1 MTTQPTPTDLLSAFA
16 PTGKLRASINVGN
29 PILAKREP
37 GGMASGVS
45 VDLARALAAQLA
57 LDLELVIFES
67 AGESVQAVTDE
78 QADVGFFAVDPKRG
92 QEIAFTDPY
101 VLIEGYY
108 LVPDGSAIQ
117 TNDQV
122 DQSGVRIAVGKG
134 SAYDLYL
141 QRTIQKAQ
149 LIQAPTSPA
158 VFSFFVEQGLE
169 VAAGVKQQLEKD
181 LPNFPGHRL
190 LPERFMVI
198 RQAMGLPKSRGE
210 MAAAFLTDFVEA
222 QKVNGFVGKAL
233 DRHGISGAAV
243 APLRSAVA

>member
-1 MTTQPTPTDLLSAFA
+1 MTTNHTPTDLLSAFA
-16 PTGKLRASINVGN
+16 PTGRLRASINVGN

-37 GGMASGVS
+37 GDQASGVS

-57 LDLELVIFES
+57 LDLELVVFDS

-78 QADVGFFAVDPKRG
+78 QADVGFFAIDPKRG

-108 LVPDGSAIQ
+108 LVPEASAIQ
-117 TNDQV
+117 ANDQV
-122 DQSGVRIAVGKG
+122 DQPGLRIAVGKG

-141 QRTIQKAQ
+141 QRTIQNAQ
-149 LIQAPTSPA
+149 LVQAPTSPA
-158 VFSFFVEQGLE
+158 VFSFFVENQLE

-222 QKVNGFVGKAL
+222 QKASGFVDKAL
-233 DRHGISGAAV
+233 QRHGISGATV
-243 APLRSAVA
+243 APLRSS

>member
-1 MTTQPTPTDLLSAFA
+1 MTTHPTPTDLVSAFA

-37 GGMASGVS
+37 GTASGVS

-57 LDLELVIFES
+57 VELELVIFDS

-78 QADVGFFAVDPKRG
+78 KADVGFFAIDPKRG
-92 QEIAFTDPY
+92 EEIAFTDAY

-108 LVPDGSAIQ
+108 LVPDASAIQ

-122 DQSGVRIAVGKG
+122 DQSGIRIAVGKG

-149 LIQAPTSPA
+149 LIQAPTSPI
-158 VFSFFVEQGLE
+158 VFSFFVENKLE
-169 VAAGVKQQLEKD
+169 VAAGVKQQLEQD
-181 LPNFPGHRL
+181 LPKFPGHRL

-198 RQAMGLPKSRGE
+198 RQAMGVPKSRGE

-222 QKVNGFVGKAL
+222 QKASGFVEKAL
-233 DRHGISGAAV
+233 QRHGISGATV
-243 APLRSAVA
+243 APLKSN

>member
-1 MTTQPTPTDLLSAFA
+1 MTTNTTADLLSAFA
-16 PTGKLRASINVGN
+16 PTGRLRASINVGN

-37 GGMASGVS
+37 GGSASGVS

-57 LDLELVIFES
+57 VELDLVIFES

-78 QADVGFFAVDPKRG
+78 KADVGFFAIDPKRG
-92 QEIAFTDPY
+92 QEIAFTDAY

-108 LVPDGSAIQ
+108 LVPEASSIQ

-122 DQSGVRIAVGKG
+122 DQAGVRIAVGKG

-149 LIQAPTSPA
+149 LVQAPTSPA
-158 VFSFFVEQGLE
+158 VFSFFVEKGLE
-169 VAAGVKQQLEKD
+169 VAAGVKQQLERD

-222 QKVNGFVGKAL
+222 QKASGFVGKAL
-233 DRHGISGAAV
+233 QRHGISGATV
-243 APLRSAVA
+243 APLR

>member
-1 MTTQPTPTDLLSAFA
+1 MTTNTTADLLSAFA
-16 PTGKLRASINVGN
+16 PTGRLRASINVGN

-37 GGMASGVS
+37 GGSASGVS

-57 LDLELVIFES
+57 VELDLVIFES

-78 QADVGFFAVDPKRG
+78 KAVVGFFAIDPKRG
-92 QEIAFTDPY
+92 QEIAFTDAY

-108 LVPDGSAIQ
+108 LVPEASSIQ
-117 TNDQV
+117 TNEQV
-122 DQSGVRIAVGKG
+122 DQAGVRIAVGKG

-149 LIQAPTSPA
+149 LVQAPTSPA
-158 VFSFFVEQGLE
+158 VFSFFVEKGLE
-169 VAAGVKQQLEKD
+169 VAAGVKQQLERD

-222 QKVNGFVGKAL
+222 QKASGFVGKAL
-233 DRHGISGAAV
+233 QRHGISGATV
-243 APLRSAVA
+243 APLR

>member
-1 MTTQPTPTDLLSAFA
+1 MSTNTTADLLSAFA
-16 PTGKLRASINVGN
+16 PTGRLRASINVGN

-37 GGMASGVS
+37 GGSASGVS
-45 VDLARALAAQLA
+45 IDLARALAAQLA
-57 LDLELVIFES
+57 VELDLVIFES

-78 QADVGFFAVDPKRG
+78 KADVGFFAIDPKRG
-92 QEIAFTDPY
+92 QEIAFTDAY

-108 LVPDGSAIQ
+108 LVPEASSIQ

-122 DQSGVRIAVGKG
+122 DQAGVRIAVGKG

-149 LIQAPTSPA
+149 LVQAPTSPA
-158 VFSFFVEQGLE
+158 VFSFFVEKGLE
-169 VAAGVKQQLEKD
+169 VAAGVKQQLERD

-222 QKVNGFVGKAL
+222 QKASGFVGKAL
-233 DRHGISGAAV
+233 QRHGISGATV
-243 APLRSAVA
+243 APLR

>member
-1 MTTQPTPTDLLSAFA
+1 MTTNTTADLLSAFA
-16 PTGKLRASINVGN
+16 PTGRLRASINVGN

-37 GGMASGVS
+37 GGSASGVS

-57 LDLELVIFES
+57 VELDLVIFES

-78 QADVGFFAVDPKRG
+78 KADVGFFAIDPKRG
-92 QEIAFTDPY
+92 QEIAFTDAY

-108 LVPDGSAIQ
+108 LVPQASSIQ
-117 TNDQV
+117 TNEQV
-122 DQSGVRIAVGKG
+122 DQAGVRIAVGKG

-149 LIQAPTSPA
+149 LVQAPTSPA
-158 VFSFFVEQGLE
+158 VFSFFVERGLE

-222 QKVNGFVGKAL
+222 QKASGFVGKAL
-233 DRHGISGAAV
+233 QRHDINGATV
-243 APLRSAVA
+243 APLR

>member
-1 MTTQPTPTDLLSAFA
+1 MTTNTTADLLSAFA
-16 PTGKLRASINVGN
+16 PTGRLRASINVGN

-37 GGMASGVS
+37 GGSASGVS

-57 LDLELVIFES
+57 VELDLVIFES

-78 QADVGFFAVDPKRG
+78 KADVGFFAIDPKRG
-92 QEIAFTDPY
+92 QEIAFTDAY

-108 LVPDGSAIQ
+108 LVPEASSIQ

-122 DQSGVRIAVGKG
+122 DQAGVRIAVGKG

-149 LIQAPTSPA
+149 LVQAPTSPA
-158 VFSFFVEQGLE
+158 VFSFFVEKGLE
-169 VAAGVKQQLEKD
+169 VAAGVKQQLERD

-222 QKVNGFVGKAL
+222 QKASGFVGKAL
-233 DRHGISGAAV
+233 HRHGISGATV
-243 APLRSAVA
+243 APLR

>member
-1 MTTQPTPTDLLSAFA
+1 MTTNTTADLLSAFA
-16 PTGKLRASINVGN
+16 PTGRLRASINVGN

-37 GGMASGVS
+37 VGSASGVS

-57 LDLELVIFES
+57 VELDLVIFES

-78 QADVGFFAVDPKRG
+78 KADVGFFAIDPKRG
-92 QEIAFTDPY
+92 QEIAFTDAY

-108 LVPDGSAIQ
+108 LVPEASSIQ
-117 TNDQV
+117 TNEQV
-122 DQSGVRIAVGKG
+122 DQAGVRIAVGKG

-149 LIQAPTSPA
+149 LVQAPTSPA
-158 VFSFFVEQGLE
+158 VFSFFVENGLE
-169 VAAGVKQQLEKD
+169 VAAGVKQQLERD

-222 QKVNGFVGKAL
+222 QRANGFVDRAL
-233 DRHGISGAAV
+233 RRRGINGATV
-243 APLRSAVA
+243 APLR

>member
-1 MTTQPTPTDLLSAFA
+1 MTTNTTADLLSAFA
-16 PTGKLRASINVGN
+16 PTGRLRASINVGN

-37 GGMASGVS
+37 GGSASGVS
-45 VDLARALAAQLA
+45 IDLARALAAQLA
-57 LDLELVIFES
+57 VELDLVIFES

-78 QADVGFFAVDPKRG
+78 KADVGFFAIDPKRG
-92 QEIAFTDPY
+92 QEIAFTDAY

-108 LVPDGSAIQ
+108 LVPEASSIQ
-117 TNDQV
+117 TNEQV
-122 DQSGVRIAVGKG
+122 DQAGVRIAVGKG

-149 LIQAPTSPA
+149 LVQAPTSPA
-158 VFSFFVEQGLE
+158 VFSFFVEKGLE
-169 VAAGVKQQLEKD
+169 VAAGVKQQLERD

-222 QKVNGFVGKAL
+222 QKASGFVGKAL
-233 DRHGISGAAV
+233 QRHGISGATV
-243 APLRSAVA
+243 APLR